1 MYGMLIRSRAAFGGY
16 LRVSDVKDI
25 PFLVKESEVVTGEPG
40 RNFVVAS
47 ADRLLYRVASTANG
61 YKVERLGSDNRPM
74 SVAYVGGGFE
84 GHSLA
89 EAMKAGQLFTPMVG
103 G

>member
-1 MYGMLIRSRAAFGGY
+1 MYGMLIRSSAAFGGY
-16 LRVSDVKDI
+16 LRVSHVKDI
-25 PFLVKESEVVTGEPG
+25 AFLVKESEVVTGEPG

-47 ADRLLYRVASTANG
+47 ADRLCYRVASTANG
-61 YKVERLGSDNRPM
+61 YRVERLGYDNRPM

-84 GHSLA
+84 GHGLA
-89 EAMKAGQLFTPMVG
+89 DALQAGQLFTPTVG

>member
-1 MYGMLIRSRAAFGGY
+1 MYAMLIRSRAAFGGY
-16 LRVSDVKDI
+16 LRVSQVKDI
-25 PFLVKESEVVTGEPG
+25 AFLVKESEVVTGEPG

-47 ADRLLYRVASTANG
+47 ADRLFYRVASTANG
-61 YKVERLGSDNRPM
+61 YKVERLDYDNRPM
-74 SVAYVGGGFE
+74 SVSYVGGEFE

-89 EAMKAGQLFTPMVG
+89 EALQAGQLFTPTVG